1 MSAALGPKPPVP
13 SPYMNRFAALS
24 AVLALTACGGD
35 NKTGDTALAA
45 APVARELSVTAKEFT
60 FDAPDTVP
68 AGFARVKLTNQG
80 TEPHHIIFVRLDSGH
95 VVGELLQRM
104 SSEKVPNWAVLLGG
118 PNAPMPGATT
128 ETVLE
133 LTPGNYAV
141 LCLIPS
147 VDGKPHVAKGMVRQL
162 TVTGPAGETAPPN
175 ADIVVTLSDFTFTA
189 SPPITPG
196 PHVLRV
202 DNIAEQPHELV
213 MVKLE
218 PGRTIQEFAAWAEKP
233 QGPPP
238 GALVGG
244 TTPQAKGTTNYVITD
259 FAPGDYGFI
268 CFMPDAKD
276 GKLHLVHGMIQQFKV
291 G

>member
-1 MSAALGPKPPVP
+1 MMSRTVAL
-13 SPYMNRFAALS
+13 L

-35 NKTGDTALAA
+35 SKTGDTTQTA
-45 APVARELSVTAKEFT
+45 APVARELSVTANDFT
-60 FDAPDTVP
+60 FEAPDTVP

-80 TEPHHIIFVRLDSGH
+80 AEPHHIIFVRLDSGH
-95 VVGELLQRM
+95 VVGELLQSM
-104 SSEKVPNWAVLLGG
+104 SGEKIPSWAVMLGG

-128 ETVLE
+128 ETVVE

-141 LCLIPS
+141 LCAIPS
-147 VDGKPHVAKGMVRQL
+147 ADGMPHVAKGMVRPL
-162 TVTGPAGETAPPN
+162 TVTAPEGETAAPS
-175 ADIVVTLSDFTFTA
+175 ADIVITLTDFAFNA
-189 SPPITPG
+189 STPITPG

-202 DNIAEQPHELV
+202 DNTAEQPHELV

-238 GALVGG
+238 GALIGG
-244 TTPQAKGTTNYVITD
+244 TSPQAKGVTNYVIAD

-268 CFMPDAKD
+268 CFIPDATD
-276 GKLHLVHGMIQQFKV
+276 GKLHLVHGMIQQFKI